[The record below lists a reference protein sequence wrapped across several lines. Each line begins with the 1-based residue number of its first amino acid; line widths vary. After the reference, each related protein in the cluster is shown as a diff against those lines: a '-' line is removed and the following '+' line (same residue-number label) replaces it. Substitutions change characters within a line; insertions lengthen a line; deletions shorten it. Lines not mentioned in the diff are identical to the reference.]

1 VSVALTRRAC
11 LTVDSNKNQEARMR
25 RSALALLAV
34 LFGHVTL
41 AFAQQPAIPADLK
54 PWESWVMYGEEFRR
68 CPLRNGAS
76 TSEAS
81 AFVCAWPGR
90 MHVAV
95 SSGGGEFRQGWRSYA
110 ESWVVLPGDGE
121 HWPEDVRINGN
132 PAPAVERDGVPQVRL
147 APGDHTISGTFTW
160 TRRPESLQLAPT
172 TALVDLSIDGKAIA
186 PVELRQGRLWL
197 GAVRTVTVPRAL
209 QVQVYRLLQDDIPL
223 RLITRLQLKVS
234 GDAREEMLARMLPDG
249 FVPMATGGDLPV
261 RFEPDG
267 RLRVQVRSGEH
278 ELTITARRAAAGD
291 SITVP
296 QGEGAWADE
305 EVWTYRSSD
314 RLRITALEGAP
325 PIDPIQAGVPDDWRD
340 MSAFRLQRG
349 ATVTIAER
357 SRGLGSADAHQLS
370 LRRELWLTFDHDD
383 FIAADRIS
391 GTMQQGWRLD
401 MRPPYRLLNAR
412 RHDETLLITDGA
424 QGRTGVEVRNADVD
438 LTTLA
443 RVPRDEAR
451 AATGWD
457 ARFDNV
463 WTTLNL
469 PPGHRLLA
477 AWGADDAPGAWM
489 NQWRLLDLFLLM
501 LAAAAAFR
509 LLGWGGAVLAAAVI
523 LLTHHESGAPGW
535 LWINLFLAVAVWRL
549 VPAGRLRVWVG
560 RYQFL
565 SLVALAFVL
574 IAFAVEQYRFAL
586 HPQLMPAAAGT
597 YGSLDLARVRG
608 NVPDAEPAREAVGAA
623 SAVDEVIVTNLATP
637 PPAPMILRSDPP
649 ERLERYAPDAMLQ
662 TGPGIPNW
670 SYLSYQLRWSGP
682 VDEAQTVRLTIVPP
696 LLLSVWRILGV
707 LAAAALLLALVK
719 LAYGVPTN
727 WLLPPWRSTAALG
740 LFLALFASSFAP
752 RVQAQAPDSSLLG
765 ELKKRLS
772 EPAKCV
778 PDCVEAVMATVTVS
792 GDRLDVQM
800 QVHAQASVVLGIP
813 QAGQQWVIDRVAIDD
828 RVADSVARV
837 AEQLNVPIAP
847 GVHRVSIAGR
857 IVQAYELALEF
868 PTVPR
873 RVVVRA
879 EGWDASGISEGRLLN
894 SSLQLTRRVNAG
906 ATERMAASQRFAPF
920 VRIHRRVFMG
930 LDWTVTTTVE
940 RLAPDEGAFTLR
952 LPLLPGESVLTP
964 GLQVNDE
971 GVLVSMPSGESSV
984 GWDSALE
991 RVDRLQ
997 WIAAASDKP
1006 WVEQWEVVV
1015 SPTWHAEFAGT
1026 PAILPSENSGGLW
1039 INRFLPRPGET
1050 LDSTVVRPAASA
1062 GDTVAVDSVNV
1073 TTRFSQRVAD
1083 TSLLFSYRSSRG
1095 GRHDLRLPED
1105 AQVKRVIAD
1114 GQILPLRPT
1123 GGVLPLTL
1131 VPGQHSVSVEFSR
1144 GDGIGLVSRTPPV
1157 DLGAEGTNV
1166 NLTIALPSDRWIL
1179 FAWGRGVGPAILYW
1193 GELALFVVIALALG
1207 RLRRTPL
1214 RARDWLLLGL
1224 GLSTFSWWVLIV
1236 FGAWLFLLDRRP
1248 SLRIDQRWQFNTV
1261 QIVLAMFSIAA
1272 IAVLI
1277 SAIPFGLLG
1286 EPDMGLV
1293 HGPQGLPWFVDRT
1306 AAQLPQ
1312 PFVISVSIWF
1322 YKLAMLLWALWLS
1335 FALLRW
1341 LPWAW
1346 RQFASEGVW
1355 RGAESG

>member
-1 VSVALTRRAC
+1 
-11 LTVDSNKNQEARMR
+11 MR

-34 LFGHVTL
+34 LLCHVSL
-41 AFAQQPAIPADLK
+41 GFAQQPAIPPDLK
-54 PWESWVMYGEEFRR
+54 PWENWVMHGEEFRR
-68 CPLRNGAS
+68 CPLRDGAN
-76 TSEAS
+76 TGEAS

-95 SSGGGEFRQGWRSYA
+95 SSGGGEFRQTWRTYA

-121 HWPEDVRINGN
+121 HWPEDVRVNGN
-132 PAPAVERDGVPQVRL
+132 PAAAVEREGAPQVRL
-147 APGDHTISGTFTW
+147 AAGDHAISGNFTW
-160 TRRPESLQLAPT
+160 ARRPESLQLAPT
-172 TALVDLSIDGKAIA
+172 TALVDLSIDGKEIA
-186 PVELRQGRLWL
+186 PVELREGRLWL

-209 QVQVYRLLQDDIPL
+209 QVQVYRLLEDDIPL

-234 GDAREEMLARMLPDG
+234 GDAREEMLARVLPDG

-278 ELTITARRAAAGD
+278 ELMIAARRAAAGD
-291 SITVP
+291 AVTAP
-296 QGEGAWADE
+296 QGEGAWGDE
-305 EVWTYRSSD
+305 EVWTYRSND

-325 PIDPIQAGVPDDWRD
+325 PIDPIQAGVPEDWRD

-357 SRGLGSADAHQLS
+357 SRGLSSADAHQLS

-391 GTMQQGWRLD
+391 GAMQQGWRLD

-412 RHDETLLITDGA
+412 RLDEMLLITDGA
-424 QGRTGVEVRNADVD
+424 DGRTGVEVRNADVD

-443 RVPRDEAR
+443 RVPRNQAR
-451 AATGWD
+451 AVTGWD
-457 ARFDNV
+457 AHFDNV

-477 AWGADDAPGAWM
+477 AWGADDASGAWV

-509 LLGWGGAVLAAAVI
+509 LLGWGGALLAAAVI

-535 LWINLFLAVAVWRL
+535 LWINLFLAVALWRV
-549 VPAGRLRVWVG
+549 VPAGRLRVWAG

-586 HPQLMPAAAGT
+586 HPQLLPASET
-597 YGSLDLARVRG
+597 SELLARSSRAPRNR
-608 NVPDAEPAREAVGAA
+608 NVADAVVAHDAGGAA
-623 SAVDEVIVTNLATP
+623 SARDEVVVLQAPSVSP
-637 PPAPMILRSDPP
+637 PLEMKMELPRASAPK
-649 ERLERYAPDAMLQ
+649 RLERYAPDAMLQ

-670 SYLSYQLRWSGP
+670 SYLTYQLRWSGP

-696 LLLSVWRILGV
+696 LLLSVWRIFGI
-707 LAAAALLLALVK
+707 LAASVLLAALVK
-719 LAYGVPTN
+719 LAYGAPTN
-727 WLLPPWRSTAALG
+727 WRLPPWRSTAAAG

-752 RVQAQAPDSSLLG
+752 RVHAQAPDPALLG

-772 EPAKCV
+772 EPAKCA

-828 RVADSVARV
+828 RLADSVARV
-837 AEQLNVPIAP
+837 GAQLNAPIAP
-847 GVHRVSIAGR
+847 GVHRVSISGR

-879 EGWDASGISEGRLLN
+879 DGWDASGINEGRLLN
-894 SSLQLTRRVNAG
+894 SSLQLTRRVTAG

-964 GLQVNDE
+964 GLQVGDE

-997 WIAAASDKP
+997 WVAAASEKP

-1026 PAILPSENSGGLW
+1026 PAVLPSENSGGLW
-1039 INRFLPRPGET
+1039 INQFLPRPGEA

-1083 TSLLFSYRSSRG
+1083 SSLLFSYRSSRG
-1095 GRHDLRLPED
+1095 GRDDLRLPED

-1114 GQILPLRPT
+1114 GQIVPLRPS

-1131 VPGQHSVSVEFSR
+1131 QPGQHSVSVEFSR
-1144 GDGIGLVSRTPPV
+1144 GDGVGLVSRTPPM

-1166 NLTIALPSDRWIL
+1166 NLTLALPTDRWIL

-1214 RARDWLLLGL
+1214 RTRDWLLLGL

-1248 SLRIDQRWQFNTV
+1248 TLRIEKRWQFNTA

-1286 EPDMGLV
+1286 EPDMGLAP
-1293 HGPQGLPWFVDRT
+1293 GPQGLPWFVDRT

-1346 RQFASEGVW
+1346 RQFASEGLW
-1355 RGAESG
+1355 RGKEAGSPS

>member
-1 VSVALTRRAC
+1 MAGAVEDVIVTA
-11 LTVDSNKNQEARMR
+11 Q
-25 RSALALLAV
+25 RSA
-34 LFGHVTL
+34 
-41 AFAQQPAIPADLK
+41 
-54 PWESWVMYGEEFRR
+54 S
-68 CPLRNGAS
+68 
-76 TSEAS
+76 
-81 AFVCAWPGR
+81 
-90 MHVAV
+90 
-95 SSGGGEFRQGWRSYA
+95 
-110 ESWVVLPGDGE
+110 
-121 HWPEDVRINGN
+121 
-132 PAPAVERDGVPQVRL
+132 
-147 APGDHTISGTFTW
+147 
-160 TRRPESLQLAPT
+160 RPVQLAPPQ
-172 TALVDLSIDGKAIA
+172 VSA
-186 PVELRQGRLWL
+186 P
-197 GAVRTVTVPRAL
+197 
-209 QVQVYRLLQDDIPL
+209 
-223 RLITRLQLKVS
+223 K
-234 GDAREEMLARMLPDG
+234 
-249 FVPMATGGDLPV
+249 
-261 RFEPDG
+261 
-267 RLRVQVRSGEH
+267 
-278 ELTITARRAAAGD
+278 
-291 SITVP
+291 
-296 QGEGAWADE
+296 
-305 EVWTYRSSD
+305 
-314 RLRITALEGAP
+314 
-325 PIDPIQAGVPDDWRD
+325 
-340 MSAFRLQRG
+340 
-349 ATVTIAER
+349 
-357 SRGLGSADAHQLS
+357 
-370 LRRELWLTFDHDD
+370 
-383 FIAADRIS
+383 
-391 GTMQQGWRLD
+391 
-401 MRPPYRLLNAR
+401 
-412 RHDETLLITDGA
+412 
-424 QGRTGVEVRNADVD
+424 
-438 LTTLA
+438 
-443 RVPRDEAR
+443 
-451 AATGWD
+451 
-457 ARFDNV
+457 
-463 WTTLNL
+463 
-469 PPGHRLLA
+469 
-477 AWGADDAPGAWM
+477 
-489 NQWRLLDLFLLM
+489 
-501 LAAAAAFR
+501 
-509 LLGWGGAVLAAAVI
+509 
-523 LLTHHESGAPGW
+523 
-535 LWINLFLAVAVWRL
+535 
-549 VPAGRLRVWVG
+549 
-560 RYQFL
+560 
-565 SLVALAFVL
+565 
-574 IAFAVEQYRFAL
+574 
-586 HPQLMPAAAGT
+586 
-597 YGSLDLARVRG
+597 
-608 NVPDAEPAREAVGAA
+608 
-623 SAVDEVIVTNLATP
+623 
-637 PPAPMILRSDPP
+637 
-649 ERLERYAPDAMLQ
+649 RLERYAPDAMLQ

-696 LLLSVWRILGV
+696 LLLSVWRILGL
-707 LAAAALLLALVK
+707 LAAAALLLALIK

-727 WLLPPWRSTAALG
+727 WRLPPWRSTAAAG
-740 LFLALFASSFAP
+740 LLLALLASSFAP
-752 RVQAQAPDSSLLG
+752 RVHAQAPDATLLG

-778 PDCVEAVMATVTVS
+778 PDCVEAVMATVIVS

-813 QAGQQWVIDRVAIDD
+813 QAGQQWVIERVAIDD

-837 AEQLNVPIAP
+837 GEQLNVPIAP
-847 GVHRVSIAGR
+847 GVHRVSISGR

-873 RVVVRA
+873 RVVVRTD
-879 EGWDASGISEGRLLN
+879 GWDATGISEGRLLN
-894 SSLQLTRRVNAG
+894 SSLQLTRRVTAG
-906 ATERMAASQRFAPF
+906 ATERMAVSQRFAPF

-930 LDWTVTTTVE
+930 LDWTATTTVE

-964 GLQVNDE
+964 GLQVGDE

-984 GWDSALE
+984 GWESALE

-997 WIAAASDKP
+997 WTAAASDKP

-1039 INRFLPRPGET
+1039 INQFLPRPGET

-1062 GDTVAVDSVNV
+1062 GDTIAVDSVNV

-1105 AQVKRVIAD
+1105 AQVKRVVAD
-1114 GQILPLRPT
+1114 GQVLSLRPT

-1131 VPGQHSVSVEFSR
+1131 QPGQHSVSVEFSR

-1166 NLTIALPSDRWIL
+1166 NLTLALPPDRWIL

-1214 RARDWLLLGL
+1214 RTRDWLLLGL

-1236 FGAWLFLLDRRP
+1236 FGAWLFLLDRRA
-1248 SLRIDQRWQFNTV
+1248 SLRIEKRWQFNTA

>member
-1 VSVALTRRAC
+1 
-11 LTVDSNKNQEARMR
+11 MR
-25 RSALALLAV
+25 RSALSSLAV
-34 LFGHVTL
+34 LLSHVTL

-68 CPLRNGAS
+68 CPLRNGAD
-76 TSEAS
+76 TGAAS

-95 SSGGGEFRQGWRSYA
+95 SSGGGDFRQSWRIYA

-121 HWPEDVRINGN
+121 HWPEDVRVNGN
-132 PAPAVERDGVPQVRL
+132 PAPAVEREGVPQVRL
-147 APGDHTISGTFTW
+147 APGDHIISGSFTW
-160 TRRPESLQLAPT
+160 ARRPESLQLAPT

-186 PVELRQGRLWL
+186 PVELREARLWL

-234 GDAREEMLARMLPDG
+234 GDAREEVLARVLPDG

-278 ELTITARRAAAGD
+278 ELTITARAASAGD
-291 SITVP
+291 GITVP
-296 QGEGAWADE
+296 QGEGTWVDE
-305 EVWTYRSSD
+305 EVWTYRSND

-357 SRGLGSADAHQLS
+357 SRGLSSADAHRLS

-412 RHDETLLITDGA
+412 RFDEMLLITDGA
-424 QGRTGVEVRNADVD
+424 DGRTGVEVRNADVD

-443 RVPRDEAR
+443 RVPRDQAR

-477 AWGADDAPGAWM
+477 AWGADDAPGAWV

-509 LLGWGGAVLAAAVI
+509 LLGWGGALLAAAVI

-535 LWINLFLAVAVWRL
+535 LWINLFLAVALWRF
-549 VPAGRLRVWVG
+549 VPAGRLRVWAG

-565 SLVALAFVL
+565 SLVTLAFVL

-586 HPQLMPAAAGT
+586 HPQLMPAAEV
-597 YGSLDLARVRG
+597 YGVATNLSSARSR
-608 NVPDAEPAREAVGAA
+608 NVPDAEVALDAGAAA
-623 SAVDEVIVTNLATP
+623 SAIEETIVTAAPSAAP
-637 PPAPMILRSDPP
+637 PMQLRLPEVSAPK
-649 ERLERYAPDAMLQ
+649 RLQRYAPDAMLQ

-670 SYLSYQLRWSGP
+670 AYLTYQLRWSGP
-682 VDEAQTVRLTIVPP
+682 VDEQQMVRLTIIPP

-719 LAYGVPTN
+719 LAYGVPTS
-727 WLLPPWRSTAALG
+727 WRLPPWRSTAAAG

-752 RVQAQAPDSSLLG
+752 RAQAQAPDPSLLG

-828 RVADSVARV
+828 RTADSVARV
-837 AEQLNVPIAP
+837 GEQLHLPVAP
-847 GVHRVSIAGR
+847 GVHRVSIGGR

-879 EGWDASGISEGRLLN
+879 EGWDATGISEGRLLN
-894 SSLQLTRRVNAG
+894 SSLQLTRRVSAG

-964 GLQVNDE
+964 GLQVGDE

-997 WIAAASDKP
+997 WAAAGRDKP

-1026 PAILPSENSGGLW
+1026 PAILPSESSGGLW
-1039 INRFLPRPGET
+1039 VNQFLPRPGET

-1073 TTRFSQRVAD
+1073 TTRFGRRVAD
-1083 TSLLFSYRSSRG
+1083 TSLHFSYRSSRG
-1095 GRHDLRLPED
+1095 GRHDLRLAGD

-1131 VPGQHSVSVEFSR
+1131 APGQHSVSVEFSR
-1144 GDGIGLVSRTPPV
+1144 GDGIGLLSRVAPV

-1166 NLTIALPSDRWIL
+1166 NLTLALPPDRWIL

-1193 GELALFVVIALALG
+1193 GELALFVVVALALG

-1214 RARDWLLLGL
+1214 RTRDWLLLGL

-1248 SLRIDQRWQFNTV
+1248 GLRFEQRWQFNAAQV
-1261 QIVLAMFSIAA
+1261 VLALFSVAA
-1272 IAVLI
+1272 LAVLI

-1286 EPDMGLV
+1286 EPDMGLA

-1355 RGAESG
+1355 RGKESGSPS

>member
-1 VSVALTRRAC
+1 
-11 LTVDSNKNQEARMR
+11 MR
-25 RSALALLAV
+25 RSALSSLAV
-34 LFGHVTL
+34 LLSHVTL

-95 SSGGGEFRQGWRSYA
+95 SSGGGEFRQGWRVYA

-121 HWPEDVRINGN
+121 HWPEDVRVSGN
-132 PAPAVERDGVPQVRL
+132 PAPAVEREGVPQVRL
-147 APGDHTISGTFTW
+147 TPGDHIITGSFTW
-160 TRRPESLQLAPT
+160 ARRPESLQLALT

-186 PVELRQGRLWL
+186 PVELRAGRLWL

-223 RLITRLQLKVS
+223 RLVTRLQLKVS
-234 GDAREEMLARMLPDG
+234 GDAREEMLARVLPDG
-249 FVPMATGGDLPV
+249 FVPMATGGNLPV

-325 PIDPIQAGVPDDWRD
+325 PIDPIQAGVPEDWRD

-357 SRGLGSADAHQLS
+357 SRGLSSADAHQLS

-391 GTMQQGWRLD
+391 GAMQQGWRLD
-401 MRPPYRLLNAR
+401 MRPPYRMLNAR
-412 RHDETLLITDGA
+412 RFDEMLLITDGA

-477 AWGADDAPGAWM
+477 AWGADDAPGAWV
-489 NQWRLLDLFLLM
+489 NEWRLLDLFLLM
-501 LAAAAAFR
+501 LAAAAAYR
-509 LLGWGGAVLAAAVI
+509 LLGWQGAALAAAVI
-523 LLTHHESGAPGW
+523 LLTHHESRAPGW
-535 LWINLFLAVAVWRL
+535 LWINLFVAIGLLRL
-549 VPAGRLRVWVG
+549 LPEGRMRKWVG
-560 RYQFL
+560 RYQFV
-565 SLVALAFVL
+565 SVAAVALVL
-574 IAFAVEQYRFAL
+574 IAFGVQQYRLAL
-586 HPQLMPAAAGT
+586 HPQLMPNDFGPAYGIAPLIVESAQDAAAVAN
-597 YGSLDLARVRG
+597 D
-608 NVPDAEPAREAVGAA
+608 ARELPRVTLQE
-623 SAVDEVIVTNLATP
+623 SA
-637 PPAPMILRSDPP
+637 PAPASPQSSYRSEPKK
-649 ERLERYAPDAMLQ
+649 LERYAPDAMLQ

-670 SYLSYQLRWSGP
+670 SYLTYQLRWSGP
-682 VDEAQTVRLTIVPP
+682 VDEQQTVRLTIVPP

-707 LAAAALLLALVK
+707 LAAAALLLTLVK
-719 LAYGVPTN
+719 LAYGVPTS
-727 WLLPPWRSTAALG
+727 WRLPPWRSTAAAG
-740 LFLALFASSFAP
+740 LFLALLASSFAP
-752 RVQAQAPDSSLLG
+752 RVQAQAPDPSLLG

-772 EPAKCV
+772 EPAKCA
-778 PDCVEAVMATVTVS
+778 PDCVEAVLATVTVS
-792 GDRLDVQM
+792 GERLDVQM

-813 QAGQQWVIDRVAIDD
+813 QAGQHWVIDRVAIDD
-828 RVADSVARV
+828 RASDSVARV
-837 AEQLNVPIAP
+837 GEQLHLPVAP
-847 GVHRVSIAGR
+847 GVHRVSIGGR

-894 SSLQLTRRVNAG
+894 SSLQLTRRVSAG

-920 VRIHRRVFMG
+920 VRIHRRVSMG
-930 LDWTVTTTVE
+930 LDWRVTTTVE

-952 LPLLPGESVLTP
+952 LPLLPGESVLTS
-964 GLQVNDE
+964 GLQVGDE
-971 GVLVSMPSGESSV
+971 AVLVSMPSGESSV

-991 RVDRLQ
+991 RFDRLQ
-997 WIAAASDKP
+997 WAAAGSDKP

-1015 SPTWHAEFAGT
+1015 SPTWHAEFSGT
-1026 PAILPSENSGGLW
+1026 PAILPNEESAGLW
-1039 INRFLPRPGET
+1039 INQFLPRPGET
-1050 LDSTVVRPAASA
+1050 LDLSVVRPAASA

-1083 TSLLFSYRSSRG
+1083 TSLHFSYRSSRG
-1095 GRHDLRLPED
+1095 GRHDLRLAED

-1114 GQILPLRPT
+1114 GQIVPLRPT

-1131 VPGQHSVSVEFSR
+1131 APGQHSVSVEFSR
-1144 GDGIGLVSRTPPV
+1144 GDGIGLVSRVPPV

-1166 NLTIALPSDRWIL
+1166 NLTIALPRDRWIL
-1179 FAWGRGVGPAILYW
+1179 FTWGRGVGPAILYW

-1214 RARDWLLLGL
+1214 RTRDWLLLGL

-1248 SLRIDQRWQFNTV
+1248 GLRFAKRWQFNAAQV
-1261 QIVLAMFSIAA
+1261 VLALFSVAA
-1272 IAVLI
+1272 LAVLI

-1293 HGPQGLPWFVDRT
+1293 QGPQGLPWFVDRT

-1312 PFVISVSIWF
+1312 PFAISVSIWF

-1346 RQFASEGVW
+1346 RQFASDGMW
-1355 RGAESG
+1355 RAKESGSPS